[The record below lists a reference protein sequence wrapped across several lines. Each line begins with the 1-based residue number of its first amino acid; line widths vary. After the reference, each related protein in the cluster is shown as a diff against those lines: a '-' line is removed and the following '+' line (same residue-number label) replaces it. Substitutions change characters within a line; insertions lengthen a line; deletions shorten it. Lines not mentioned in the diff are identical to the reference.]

1 MFSKIFSVTNCNEC
15 ITIVATKENRL
26 REYSKQEI
34 AEELMILEKA
44 KNNPRHFSWLYEKHY
59 KQVFLF
65 IYRRTTNHDLTG
77 DLCSQVF
84 LKAMNNLHKYQ
95 FRGLPFITWL
105 LRVAS
110 NEVNMHFRK
119 NKNNRSISLEDAG
132 LFRLSEEVE
141 NSDRHLLCDAIID
154 CLEHLREDEV
164 ELIELRYFENHSVKE
179 VAYILNES
187 ESNIKVKT
195 HRTVKKLKLIIGERF
210 NNE

>member
-1 MFSKIFSVTNCNEC
+1 M
-15 ITIVATKENRL
+15 
-26 REYSKQEI
+26 REYSKKEI
-34 AEELMILEKA
+34 AEELIILEKA
-44 KNNPRHFSWLYEKHY
+44 KTNPRHFAWLYEKHY

-65 IYRRTTNHDLTG
+65 IYRRTANHDLTG

-95 FRGLPFITWL
+95 FRGLPFIAWL

-110 NEVNMHFRK
+110 NEVNMFFRK
-119 NKNNRSISLEDAG
+119 NNNNRSVSLEDAG
-132 LFRLSEEVE
+132 LFRLCEEVE
-141 NSDRHLLCDAIID
+141 NSDRHELCDAIID
-154 CLEHLREDEV
+154 CLEELREDEV
-164 ELIELRYFENHSVKE
+164 ELIELRFFENHSVKE

-195 HRTVKKLKLIIGERF
+195 HRTIKKLKLIIGERF